1 MRSSPPLAG
10 TTLVLLVVL
19 GGCTIPG
26 ADTQRNV
33 AGTPTCEAEH
43 QFVPDL
49 VVENRRPF
57 AVGGTITVVEAREGT
72 NGTVSRQ
79 EFAVP
84 ATGRETFALD
94 VGSPSR
100 VETGSEFYLVASARG
115 MTNEYE
121 ITPVVDLPLRYG
133 ATVTVT
139 GKQLYVADQHAD
151 AGRDFDSGVCRNET
165 V

>member
-1 MRSSPPLAG
+1 VRSIPPFVGAALA
-10 TTLVLLVVL
+10 LLVVL

-26 ADTQRNV
+26 AGAQQNV

-57 AVGGTITVVEAREGT
+57 AVGGSITVVEARDGANE
-72 NGTVSRQ
+72 TVYHR

-84 ATGRETFALD
+84 ATGRETYTLD

-100 VETGSEFYLVASARG
+100 VATGSEFYLVASARG
-115 MTNEYE
+115 MTNDYE

-151 AGRDFDSGVCRNET
+151 AGQDFDADVCRNET